1 MTFELPQNGSTVEF
15 KHLDNSILTTGC
27 QQLTI
32 ATETATVGCLVEARD
47 GFDYLIG
54 SRAVHLDLNKMYNL
68 DHFSRMCSD
77 LITAVMSGTY
87 SRATGHSIVVR
98 RCCSEVDARDG
109 GLFLHDNWKL

>member
-15 KHLDNSILTTGC
+15 KHLDNSILTTSS

-54 SRAVHLDLNKMYNL
+54 SRAVHLDLNKNGIMN
-68 DHFSRMCSD
+68 FSAECAQ
-77 LITAVMSGTY
+77 I
-87 SRATGHSIVVR
+87 
-98 RCCSEVDARDG
+98 
-109 GLFLHDNWKL
+109 